1 MMDWSAST
9 LWWTATGVLVAA
21 ELATGT
27 FYLLMLAVGTAAAAL
42 AAGLGVASSGQM
54 IAGALIGGGAV
65 AAWHGWQRQRQRRD
79 MAAAANSPGMNLDL
93 GERVMVAAWDVE
105 GATTVRYRGSTWQA
119 RHRGDQPPQPGP
131 HRIVAIE
138 SIHLV
143 LVPDA
148 P

>member
-9 LWWTATGVLVAA
+9 LWWAATGVLVAA
-21 ELATGT
+21 ELAAGT

-42 AAGLGVASSGQM
+42 AAGGGLGSTSQM
-54 IAGALIGGGAV
+54 ITGAVIGGGAV
-65 AAWHGWQRQRQRRD
+65 AAWHGWQRHRRD
-79 MAAAANSPGMNLDL
+79 QSAVSGSPDMNLDL
-93 GERVMVAAWDVE
+93 GERVMVAAWDGD
-105 GATTVRYRGSTWQA
+105 GATTVQYRGSTWKA
-119 RHRGDQPPQPGP
+119 RYRGDQPPRPGP

-143 LVPDA
+143 LAPDT